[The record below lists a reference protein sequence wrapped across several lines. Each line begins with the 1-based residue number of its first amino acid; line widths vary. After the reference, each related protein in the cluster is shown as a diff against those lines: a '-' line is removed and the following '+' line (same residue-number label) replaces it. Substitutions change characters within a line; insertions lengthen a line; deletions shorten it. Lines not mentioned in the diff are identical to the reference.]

1 MRDSFQS
8 ATLFKHAHPAESW
21 PAEVALLCCTA
32 CWATSVDCLVLG
44 SGAVFQMD
52 LILSSVVMEARATPS
67 WVIFHNVGL
76 NPLRSRRE
84 RETHSLLFD
93 LGFYHSFPFLLHQL
107 LLFLFHLVH
116 CYLGRVAGE
125 NNASSCFASAKA
137 DGLFFVLGFEPSFTV
152 RNGGD
157 VSFNVRCVKFI
168 LLVCPGRGNNRG
180 SSRSWPATNL
190 HSASKNRFYS
200 GN

>member
-1 MRDSFQS
+1 M
-8 ATLFKHAHPAESW
+8 TCT
-21 PAEVALLCCTA
+21 LLCCTV
-32 CWATSVDCLVLG
+32 CWTSVDGSVLG
-44 SGAVFQMD
+44 GGAVFQMD
-52 LILSSVVMEARATPS
+52 LLLSSAVMEARATPS

-107 LLFLFHLVH
+107 LLFLFHLFH
-116 CYLGRVAGE
+116 CYLGRVAGQ
-125 NNASSCFASAKA
+125 NDASSCFASAKA
-137 DGLFFVLGFEPSFTV
+137 DGLFFVLDSEPSFTV

-157 VSFNVRCVKFI
+157 VSFNVQCVKFR

-180 SSRSWPATNL
+180 SSGSWSATDL
-190 HSASKNRFYS
+190 HSASKNRFY
-200 GN
+200 N